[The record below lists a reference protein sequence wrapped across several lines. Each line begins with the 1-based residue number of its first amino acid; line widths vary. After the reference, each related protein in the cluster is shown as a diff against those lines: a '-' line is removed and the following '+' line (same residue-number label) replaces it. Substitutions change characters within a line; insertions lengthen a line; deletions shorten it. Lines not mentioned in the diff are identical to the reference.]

1 MAISKSRRNEQ
12 FREDLRKSIMGTLM
26 QDERVMSDAYLG
38 RVVDASAIEKCRLSR
53 YGQQSGLVRHMT
65 NRTEDANDMQKAR
78 DRGDRPTGK
87 GYDAR
92 DFDLDDNVALIFYN
106 AYGEGF
112 HGEPYPS
119 KDNGYTCICGLKMM
133 MSLKMMPE
141 RCPRCG
147 RETPLGQLYKDR
159 ILKR

>member
-1 MAISKSRRNEQ
+1 MSYSKKRSNEE
-12 FREDLRKSIMGTLM
+12 FRENLISSLMEDLWT
-26 QDERVMSDAYLG
+26 DERVMNDRLLG
-38 RVVDASAIEKCRLSR
+38 RMVDNDAIAKCRLSR
-53 YGQQSGLVRHMT
+53 YGQQSKAIAKAT
-65 NRTEDANDMQKAR
+65 QRTGDYDDMQKAR
-78 DRGDRPTGK
+78 DSNKAAGK

-92 DFDLDDNVALIFYN
+92 DFDLDQNVAEIFFN

-112 HGEPYPS
+112 YGEPFPS
-119 KDNGYTCICGLKMM
+119 KDNGYTCRCGLKMM
-133 MSLKMMPE
+133 MSLKMTPE